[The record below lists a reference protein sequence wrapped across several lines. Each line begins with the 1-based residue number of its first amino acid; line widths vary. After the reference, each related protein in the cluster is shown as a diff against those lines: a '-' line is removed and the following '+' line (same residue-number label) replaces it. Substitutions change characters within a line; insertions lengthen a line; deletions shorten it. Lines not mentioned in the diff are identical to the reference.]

1 MDCKDNEKLENESS
15 SLIYIITIIAIALS
29 FLGIIV
35 SMR

>member
-1 MDCKDNEKLENESS
+1 MGHKDNDQLENVSS
-15 SLIYIITIIAIALS
+15 SLIFFITIIAIALS